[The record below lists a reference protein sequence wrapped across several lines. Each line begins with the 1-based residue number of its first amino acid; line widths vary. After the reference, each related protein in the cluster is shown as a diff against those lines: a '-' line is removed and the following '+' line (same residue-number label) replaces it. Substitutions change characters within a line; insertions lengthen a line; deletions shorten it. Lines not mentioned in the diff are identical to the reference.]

1 MDLFIKTFMR
11 RISLWNQ
18 GSIRVL
24 KAHPI
29 FLLMTALNFKIITL
43 CYVIEPAS
51 TSLLNTPPILYVPE
65 RNWRIPETEP
75 VGQIIT
81 RIRAEDPE
89 NDDLVFGLEPHF
101 LSNFDNNN
109 DKENLPFRIDSV
121 RGIVYLNESLIG
133 RGGEN
138 FFLYITVT
146 DGDLTAKN
154 EVFVNILAKENDTSP
169 NFRAPPS
176 VTNVVQNISQILPPF
191 DTLPGVQSVRNK
203 YSKERP
209 TNHLPLNFDSD
220 QGLFELNHKH
230 KFLPPLNNNN
240 NEQTRPTGRLKL
252 TPINH
257 SNDEH
262 FVNGET
268 TIQHEYKNNQNDSIL
283 HFNKNQ
289 SAITVNNDSIKILDD
304 KISYDESLS
313 TNYSTKTI
321 VLPIIFTS
329 SSILLVAIVIF
340 GFLYRKHLCKKFK
353 KKSKEEMFKKSNQD
367 NLSNNL
373 ADNSRNSMVM
383 QHWNGPTAHNN
394 RYVPWERDP
403 QQNGLVTS
411 QLSSNATNGSIHDG
425 DTNVTNSISGLQ
437 SITDNVI
444 GYSINACQN
453 TIDNS
458 TFNMNGKCCW
468 EFPRH
473 RLKFFNILGEG
484 AFGQVWRCEA
494 NDIDGIEGVTTV
506 AVKTLKE
513 NATESEKKDLMTE
526 IEVMKSLEP
535 HINVVRLLACCT
547 DKDPLFVII
556 EFVNRGKL
564 QTYLR
569 NSRAEMHY
577 GNTHGKSKTLTSGD
591 LTSFMYQVAKGMDYL
606 TSRGI
611 IHRDLAAR
619 NILITDEHT
628 CKVADFGFARD
639 VMTSKIYERKSEGKL
654 PIRWMAIESLYDN
667 IFSVKSDIWSFG
679 ILMWEIVT
687 LGSTPYPGISA
698 ADVMRKVR
706 DGYRLEKPEH
716 CRRELYNIM
725 YYCWSGDPNERP
737 TFVELV
743 QMLDKLLHTEMDYIE
758 LERFPDHN
766 YYNILNLSGEKL

>member
-1 MDLFIKTFMR
+1 MNTGTFTPE
-11 RISLWNQ
+11 ISLDIALSKGQ
-18 GSIRVL
+18 LSIS
-24 KAHPI
+24 
-29 FLLMTALNFKIITL
+29 FLSDDVSYDFLRLS
-43 CYVIEPAS
+43 S

-89 NDDLVFGLEPHF
+89 NDDMVFGLEPHF
-101 LSNFDNNN
+101 LSNFNNNN

-154 EVFVNILAKENDTSP
+154 EVFVNILAKENDTSS

-209 TNHLPLNFDSD
+209 TNHIPLNFDSN

-230 KFLPPLNNNN
+230 KFLRPLNSNN

-252 TPINH
+252 TPI
-257 SNDEH
+257 
-262 FVNGET
+262 T
-268 TIQHEYKNNQNDSIL
+268 TIQHEYKHNQNDSIL
-283 HFNKNQ
+283 HLNKTQ
-289 SAITVNNDSIKILDD
+289 SAITVNDDSIKILKD

-329 SSILLVAIVIF
+329 SCIFLVAIVIF
-340 GFLYRKHLCKKFK
+340 GFLYRKHLCAISKKLK

-373 ADNSRNSMVM
+373 ADNGRNSMVM
-383 QHWNGPTAHNN
+383 QHWNGPTAYNN

-411 QLSSNATNGSIHDG
+411 QLSSNATNGAIHDD
-425 DTNVTNSISGLQ
+425 DTNVTNNINELQ

-444 GYSINACQN
+444 GFSINASQN
-453 TIDNS
+453 AVDNS

-564 QTYLR
+564 QSYLR

-639 VMTSKIYERKSEGKL
+639 VVTSKIYERKSEGKL
-654 PIRWMAIESLYDN
+654 PIRWMAIESLFDN
-667 IFSVKSDIWSFG
+667 IFSVKSDVWSFG

-706 DGYRLEKPEH
+706 DGYRLDKPEH